1 MVVETFNVGPGSS
14 SSADATAVVNNK
26 PVGAS
31 TSTLIDP
38 AGHITVDNAHYGEDG
53 LGLVAGA
60 YVNNLGGDG
69 VAVGVSAGASVTING
84 IGKNINNAAA
94 AAANAAAATIAAAA
108 ANAPSATAP
117 IATPTTAVV
126 ASGTGDIW

>member
-1 MVVETFNVGPGSS
+1 MSHAKATEDGVVVETFNVGPGSS

-31 TSTLIDP
+31 TNTLIDP

-53 LGLVAGA
+53 LGLVAGE

-69 VAVGVSAGASVTING
+69 CQCQRYRC
-84 IGKNINNAAA
+84 
-94 AAANAAAATIAAAA
+94 
-108 ANAPSATAP
+108 
-117 IATPTTAVV
+117 
-126 ASGTGDIW
+126 